1 MNGAGS
7 STGTLFVPATNCMDA
22 KSILVEMSAKQ
33 GKRPMD
39 VLVIETKFLNE
50 KNENVVT
57 VRDVTLE
64 FRDRA

>member
-7 STGTLFVPATNCMDA
+7 SKHLFVPATNCMDED
-22 KSILVEMSAKQ
+22 LVEMSAKQ